1 MRISTIATLAGA
13 TALGLVTISGPAS
26 AEDWKPIKP
35 VEFVIMAGTGG
46 GADQLARLVA
56 GLIEQKKLSPV
67 PFIPINKP
75 GGSGAEALRYLKDK
89 SGDTHTVM
97 VTLNSFFTTPLL
109 QPALNVDIEDFTPI
123 GLMAIDTF
131 LLWVHS
137 DTDIETLDDY
147 IEAANEAGKS
157 WKMGGTGSGQ
167 EDSIL
172 TALLE
177 VATGIDMTYV
187 PYGGGG
193 DVAQNLVG
201 KHTDSTVNNPSEA
214 NEFWRAGR
222 VRPVVQFTDER
233 MDIYPDVPTAIE
245 AGYDIEYYMQRSV
258 NGPPDMPEEAQQWYE
273 ELFKALFESEEWQD
287 YCHAQALV
295 CDKWIGGNDL
305 LAFQKEQFE
314 VHKELIDEVGAA
326 ALTGE

>member
-1 MRISTIATLAGA
+1 MRISTITTLAGA
-13 TALGLVTISGPAS
+13 TALGLVSIAGPA
-26 AEDWKPIKP
+26 AAQDWKPIKP

-56 GLIEQKKLSPV
+56 GLIEQKNLSPV

-75 GGSGAEALRYLKDK
+75 GGSGAEALRYLTDK
-89 SGDTHTVM
+89 KGDAHTVM
-97 VTLNSFFTTPLL
+97 VTLNSFFTTPIL
-109 QPALNVDIEDFTPI
+109 QPALNVDIGSFTPI

-131 LLWVHS
+131 LLWVNA

-147 IEAANEAGKS
+147 IAAAKEAGKG

-177 VATGIDMTYV
+177 VATGLDMTYV

-222 VRPVVQFTDER
+222 VRPIVQFTDVR
-233 MDIYPDVPTAIE
+233 MDIYPDIPTATE
-245 AGYDIEYYMQRSV
+245 AGYDVEYYMQRSI
-258 NGPPDMPEEAQQWYE
+258 NGPPEMPEEAQQFYE
-273 ELFKALFESEEWQD
+273 ELFKTLFESEEWQD
-287 YCHAQALV
+287 YCEKQALL
-295 CDKWIGGNDL
+295 CDKWTGGDDL
-305 LAFQKEQFE
+305 LAFQKEQYE
-314 VHKELIDEVGAA
+314 VHKKLIDEVGAA

>member
-13 TALGLVTISGPAS
+13 TALGLVSISGPAS
-26 AEDWKPIKP
+26 ADDWKPVKP

-75 GGSGAEALRYLKDK
+75 GGSGAEALRYLEDK
-89 SGDTHTVM
+89 EGDSHTVL
-97 VTLNSFFTTPLL
+97 VTLNSFFTTPIL
-109 QPALNVDIEDFTPI
+109 QPALQVDISDFTPI

-131 LLWVHS
+131 LLWVNNDS
-137 DTDIETLDDY
+137 GIETMDEF
-147 IEAANEAGKS
+147 INAANEAGKG

-177 VATGIDMTYV
+177 VATGLDMTYI

-201 KHTDSTVNNPSEA
+201 GHVDSTVNNPSEA

-222 VRPVVQFTDER
+222 VTPIVQFTDER
-233 MDIYPDVPTAIE
+233 MDIYPDVPTAHE
-245 AGYDIEYYMQRSV
+245 AGYDVEYYMQRAI
-258 NGPPDMPEEAQQWYE
+258 NGPPEMPEEAQEWYE
-273 ELFKALFESEEWQD
+273 NLFKTLFESEEWQD
-287 YCHAQALV
+287 YCHKQALL
-295 CDKWIGGNDL
+295 CDKWTGGDDL
-305 LAFQKEQFE
+305 MAFQLQQFE
-314 VHKELIDEVGAA
+314 MHKKLIDEVGAT